1 MPERLEQ
8 SIRNFLS
15 KKSIFQSRLLDFLR
29 IPSISTDPKHEED
42 MCSAA
47 EWVKNQLLTIGFQ
60 KATLYQ
66 TQRHPVVFG
75 YYRSPN
81 PEAKTLLIYGHY
93 DVQPPDPLEL
103 WVTPPF
109 EPTIRNGNLFAR
121 GASDMKGQ
129 TMACLN
135 AIDSILSTG
144 DLSLNIKVLVE
155 GEEEIGSPNLP
166 DFIQANKNLLACDF
180 ILNPDA
186 GMVSEDLPTIVYA
199 LRGLAYFELRVYGPA
214 KDLHSGVFGGIV
226 HNPAQALCELIAG
239 MKDGNGRITLPGFYD
254 SVRSLS
260 PEDRKEFSDS
270 PMDDAYY
277 LQQTGAPSLY
287 GEKGYSPAEQVGAR
301 PTLEVNGLYSGF
313 TGTGSKTV
321 IPAWAMAK
329 ISTRLVADQD
339 PKLVHSQLL
348 QYLKEH
354 APETIRWELI
364 PMQGG
369 KASFSDR
376 NLPATKAL
384 AQALE
389 KIWGKP
395 PLYKRE
401 GGSVPVVV
409 DMQNFLGVDSTLTG
423 FGLPNDNVHSPNEK
437 LNMATWYKGTEAIIH
452 FLFNLAHG

>member
-15 KKSIFQSRLLDFLR
+15 KKSIFQDRLLDFLR

-186 GMVSEDLPTIVYA
+186 GMVSED
-199 LRGLAYFELRVYGPA
+199 
-214 KDLHSGVFGGIV
+214 
-226 HNPAQALCELIAG
+226 
-239 MKDGNGRITLPGFYD
+239 
-254 SVRSLS
+254 
-260 PEDRKEFSDS
+260 
-270 PMDDAYY
+270 
-277 LQQTGAPSLY
+277 
-287 GEKGYSPAEQVGAR
+287 
-301 PTLEVNGLYSGF
+301 
-313 TGTGSKTV
+313 
-321 IPAWAMAK
+321 
-329 ISTRLVADQD
+329 
-339 PKLVHSQLL
+339 
-348 QYLKEH
+348 
-354 APETIRWELI
+354 
-364 PMQGG
+364 
-369 KASFSDR
+369 
-376 NLPATKAL
+376 
-384 AQALE
+384 
-389 KIWGKP
+389 
-395 PLYKRE
+395 
-401 GGSVPVVV
+401 
-409 DMQNFLGVDSTLTG
+409 
-423 FGLPNDNVHSPNEK
+423 
-437 LNMATWYKGTEAIIH
+437 
-452 FLFNLAHG
+452 